1 MENSY
6 SLIKSEEQ
14 NLFATLD
21 IYADAANN
29 QVIAIFIELAIARL
43 KLGGN
48 QESQDKALYYLDLA
62 LKGLKEIRH

>member
-1 MENSY
+1 MQIDY
-6 SLIKSEEQ
+6 SPIKSEEQ

-29 QVIAIFIELAIARL
+29 QVISIFIELAIARL

-48 QESQDKALYYLDLA
+48 QDSQDKAVYYLDLA
-62 LKGLKEIRH
+62 LRGLKQIRR